1 MSERQAAPHAVAFV
15 VQCHLLL
22 LQKRGLMQSV
32 KEEEHHL
39 AELTIGRHV
48 LAEFEGH
55 GLLKY
60 RGGEAVAGLV
70 VPEKRYVH
78 VEDREFLFAILF
90 VLELLH
96 LNGHVSTGLGVAE
109 REDCATS
116 EEEDRELKR
125 VNV

>member
-1 MSERQAAPHAVAFV
+1 M
-15 VQCHLLL
+15 
-22 LQKRGLMQSV
+22 

-39 AELTIGRHV
+39 AKLAVGRNV
-48 LAEFEGH
+48 PAEFEGH
-55 GLLKY
+55 GLLEY
-60 RGGEAVAGLV
+60 RGSEAIAGLV
-70 VPEKRYVH
+70 IPEEGHVH
-78 VEDREFLFAILF
+78 VENREFLFAILF